1 MLGLLFLLLIFLLI
15 GILIGWYLRRRRG
28 GGGDGGDAGQI
39 CFPPAVK
46 DQYTPTQLASALAVR
61 LVGTPADGSL
71 APATAPSGPVVWADR
86 GDEVLVHLESTQVR
100 IQADSVLVSVD
111 LETDQT
117 GRQPLVVA
125 LCLNTGADGAGLVA
139 ATDELPRGNGLLAA
153 RWGQNLQAAVWAS
166 LLNMSQQH
174 AFERQQAP
182 LGLSITGTTLNFHAG
197 APLVAASSAQVHA

>member
-1 MLGLLFLLLIFLLI
+1 
-15 GILIGWYLRRRRG
+15 
-28 GGGDGGDAGQI
+28 
-39 CFPPAVK
+39 
-46 DQYTPTQLASALAVR
+46 
-61 LVGTPADGSL
+61 
-71 APATAPSGPVVWADR
+71 
-86 GDEVLVHLESTQVR
+86 VHLESTQVR

>member
-1 MLGLLFLLLIFLLI
+1 MLGLLFLLLIALLI
-15 GILIGWYLRRRRG
+15 GILIGWYLRRQPS
-28 GGGDGGDAGQI
+28 GGGDVGDTGQI
-39 CFPPAVK
+39 CFPPVVN
-46 DQYTPTQLASALAVR
+46 DQYTSTQLASALAVR

-71 APATAPSGPVVWADR
+71 APANAPSGPVVWVDR

-117 GRQPLVVA
+117 GRQSLVVA
-125 LCLNTGADGAGLVA
+125 LCLNTGADSAGLVA
-139 ATDELPRGNGLLAA
+139 TTDELPRGNGLLTA
-153 RWGQNLQAAVWAS
+153 RWGQMVQAAVWAC

-182 LGLSITGTTLNFHAG
+182 IGLSISGTTLNFHAG
-197 APLVAASSAQVHA
+197 SPLVADSSAQVHA

>member
-1 MLGLLFLLLIFLLI
+1 MLGMLFLLLIVLLI

-28 GGGDGGDAGQI
+28 ADGDGGDSGQI
-39 CFPPAVK
+39 CFPPAVN

-71 APATAPSGPVVWADR
+71 TPVTAPLGPVIWVER

-153 RWGQNLQAAVWAS
+153 RWGQNLQAAVWAI

-174 AFERQQAP
+174 AFERQLAP
-182 LGLSITGTTLNFHAG
+182 IGLSISGTTLNFHAG